1 MHLLLKLDPSV
12 MKVFICRTY
21 VRKHS
26 EQDPE
31 YQQLKKLIFNGFPNH
46 RSQLPDSCKC
56 YWNVR
61 EHLTLDD
68 DFIVNGCRLL
78 IPQAMRQQVLLQ
90 LHESHQGTVRTKQR
104 ARLSLYWPG
113 MDNDI
118 DNTILNCQQCQDHLP
133 SNTKEPLVQKPK
145 PDRPFQEI
153 AVDFCS
159 YAGCEYL
166 IIVDCY
172 TDWPAILS
180 MDHGATTLQLITAL
194 RQSFCQTA
202 IPDILWS
209 DGGPQFTSKQFRDF
223 SHQWGFLHKVS
234 TPHYPQTNGKIKATV
249 KSMKKII
256 RTSWNGRFLDHD
268 KFCHALLQYRN
279 TPSRKDGLS
288 SAQKLSLPLLLTR
301 MAAENSRG

>member
-1 MHLLLKLDPSV
+1 MSRP
-12 MKVFICRTY
+12 FTI
-21 VRKHS
+21 
-26 EQDPE
+26 
-31 YQQLKKLIFNGFPNH
+31 KK
-46 RSQLPDSCKC
+46 
-56 YWNVR
+56 
-61 EHLTLDD
+61 
-68 DFIVNGCRLL
+68 
-78 IPQAMRQQVLLQ
+78 
-90 LHESHQGTVRTKQR
+90 
-104 ARLSLYWPG
+104 
-113 MDNDI
+113 
-118 DNTILNCQQCQDHLP
+118 
-133 SNTKEPLVQKPK
+133 PLVQKPK

-268 KFCHALLQYRN
+268 KFCCALLQYRN
-279 TPSRKDGLS
+279 TPSKMVFLQLQNYACPRHIAS
-288 SAQKLSLPLLLTR
+288 SSLLLLTR
-301 MAAENSRG
+301 MAAENLRVKTRYYVKTSSGRVLVQNHCFL